1 MSAREG
7 GADAGSEPAPRGSI
21 SSYTPRALHSP
32 RISRRSTVHSE
43 RRRSS
48 QPVTSMAEGGAPPV
62 PRLNL
67 PKDSVES
74 FRGNL
79 AEDSYTSAATF
90 SGRGSV
96 SMRKPA
102 G

>member
-1 MSAREG
+1 MGATKRRFGRSRALRVARLF
-7 GADAGSEPAPRGSI
+7 P
-21 SSYTPRALHSP
+21 TPRALHSP